1 MENITLGEVWTWIAF
16 ILSAIILVGNAADK
30 IGNVFKAAKAPADN
44 LKEDVEDL
52 KEWKKE
58 VDRKLGNDKDELA
71 DLRNGNQAV
80 FQALLALLDHGI
92 DGNNI
97 KQMEEAKTVV
107 TSHLIKH

>member
-1 MENITLGEVWTWIAF
+1 MENITLGEVWAWVAF
-16 ILSAIILVGNAADK
+16 ILSAIILIGNAADK
-30 IGNVFKAAKAPADN
+30 IGSVIKAAKAPADS
-44 LKEDVEDL
+44 LKEDVEEL
-52 KEWKKE
+52 KQWKEE

-71 DLRNGNQAV
+71 DLRSGNQAV